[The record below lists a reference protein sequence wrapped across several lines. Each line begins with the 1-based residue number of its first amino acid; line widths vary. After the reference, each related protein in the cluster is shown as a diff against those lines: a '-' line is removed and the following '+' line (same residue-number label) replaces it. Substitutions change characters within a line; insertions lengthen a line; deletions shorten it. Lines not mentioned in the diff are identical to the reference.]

1 MIIKTLS
8 ILGAIVASLLIYAGL
23 KEPQMEIARE
33 IAIKTT
39 AEKLFPYL
47 NKSQKMND
55 WMPWKDSDAGVN
67 MAYSGPPEGGGE
79 FEKGLSKL
87 KKITE
92 KEK

>member
-1 MIIKTLS
+1 
-8 ILGAIVASLLIYAGL
+8 
-23 KEPQMEIARE
+23 
-33 IAIKTT
+33 
-39 AEKLFPYL
+39 
-47 NKSQKMND
+47 MND